1 MAKRKKATH
10 KPKPVEWSA
19 ASAPAVRFPAWVPP
33 VLYGAVTLFL
43 FREFVFS
50 RDMLYGSDTLALG
63 YMAREFYANA
73 VSSGTFPLWNPIIL
87 GGTPFVESLAGGDSL
102 YPPSALLLFLLDP
115 HRALGWKLVL
125 HVFLAG
131 IFTYGW
137 IRRLGLSKA
146 SALLAGLAYGL
157 APFMVSLVQGGQ
169 DGKIFVTA
177 LTPLLFWV
185 TESFLVRGGSRS
197 IGFVSVVVGAIML
210 TTHFQTAYFLFGGVG
225 VYVLFRTVLIWRQG
239 DVEDESEAKEEE
251 EGAEEE
257 KGAEEAGRAGAAR
270 EIQPAGRRDGSLGG
284 RRVAVTRFVTFVG
297 AALLGAGVA
306 AVQFLPAASYVV
318 EHSRRTATTTE
329 ASAEES
335 RVYASSW
342 SLHPE
347 EVLGLAIPEFV
358 GVSGANADWARGTYW
373 GRNAFKG
380 NHEYVGIVVLLLAGL
395 SFFGGARRPLRL
407 FFVGLGGVALLFGLG
422 SHTPVWRLFYEIVP
436 GISLFRAPSLAIFLF
451 GFSAVTLMA
460 FGVERLLELEGKG
473 SEADWTRPGR
483 FLWVASGLVLV
494 GFVLAVS
501 GALNALWGWAVY
513 RDMPDQA
520 AQILANAEP
529 FIVRGFMIAVML
541 ATATAGV
548 AWGLRTARLAPL
560 GAVVALGLL
569 ISLDLIRVDVPFIQT
584 QDFTAFRA
592 PDPNIEFLLERQ
604 RQEDPFRVLSLR
616 WLNGQDVRPGMF
628 GLELAGG
635 HHPNDLGRYREL
647 IGMEGSGL
655 PTNLIASANVLR
667 LLNVRYVLWPDQL
680 GTPVDQGLPAAITD
694 NLRRLSQTTIQGRP
708 FESVYEFSD
717 LPRARLVADVVVLP
731 DEQVVPHILS
741 DDFDPARQVVLS
753 EPVSIELT
761 GGEVVG
767 HVEWIERNNND
778 MTLRVSAD
786 RPSLLVVADNWYPA
800 WKARVG
806 DEEVPVLRVNHSLRA
821 VPITAGEHTVE
832 FYYESDQLRWSLRLT
847 LLSLAVV
854 AGLIG
859 LDWTRSRRSLELRAE

>member
-1 MAKRKKATH
+1 MAKRKKATQRQEY
-10 KPKPVEWSA
+10 VESEPT
-19 ASAPAVRFPAWVPP
+19 SVRAVQIPLWVPP
-33 VLYGAVTLFL
+33 LLYGAVTLFI
-43 FREFVFS
+43 FRGFVFS

-63 YMAREFYANA
+63 YMAREFYAN
-73 VSSGTFPLWNPIIL
+73 VVLGGGFPLWNPIIL

-115 HRALGWKLVL
+115 YRALGWKLVL

-137 IRRLGLSKA
+137 IRRLGLSEP

-157 APFMVSLVQGGQ
+157 APYMVSLVLGGQ
-169 DGKIFVTA
+169 DGKIFVIA

-185 TESFLVRGGSRS
+185 TESFLIHGGGRS
-197 IGFVSVVVGAIML
+197 IALVSLVVGAVML
-210 TTHFQTAYFLFGGVG
+210 TTHFQMAYFLFGGVG
-225 VYVLFRTVLIWRQG
+225 AYVLFRTVLIWRDG
-239 DVEDESEAKEEE
+239 EREDGEDEEGEAD
-251 EGAEEE
+251 G
-257 KGAEEAGRAGAAR
+257 AGRVGTTR
-270 EIQPAGRRDGSLGG
+270 EIEPAGRSDGGSRR
-284 RRVAVTRFVTFVG
+284 RRVAITRFVMFVS
-297 AALLGAGVA
+297 AAVLGAGVA
-306 AVQFLPAASYVV
+306 AVQFVPAVSYVV
-318 EHSRRTATTTE
+318 DHSRRTATTTD

-335 RVYASSW
+335 RAYASSW

-347 EVLGLAIPEFV
+347 ELVGLAVPEFV
-358 GVSGANADWARGTYW
+358 GVSGANADWAQGTYW
-373 GRNAFKG
+373 GRNPFKG
-380 NHEYVGIVVLLLAGL
+380 NHEYVGLVVLLLAGL
-395 SFFGGARRPLRL
+395 SFFGGARRSLRL

-422 SHTPVWRLFYEIVP
+422 GHTPVWRIFYEIVP
-436 GISLFRAPSLAIFLF
+436 GIGLFRSPSLAIFLF
-451 GFSAVTLMA
+451 GFSAATLMA
-460 FGVERLLELEGKG
+460 FGVERLLELERKG

-483 FLWVASGLVLV
+483 FLWVASGVVLV

-501 GALNALWGWAVY
+501 GTLNALWGFAVY
-513 RDMPDQA
+513 RDMSDQA

-529 FIVRGFMIAVML
+529 FIVRGFMIAVIL

-548 AWGLRTARLAPL
+548 AWALRTARLVSL

-592 PDPNIEFLLERQ
+592 PDPNIAFLLDRQ
-604 RQEDPFRVLSLR
+604 REEDPFRVFSLR
-616 WLNGQDVRPGMF
+616 GLNGQDVRPGMF

-635 HHPNDLGRYREL
+635 HHPNDLRRYREL
-647 IGMEGSGL
+647 IGMVGSGL
-655 PTNLIASANVLR
+655 PSNLINSATVLR
-667 LLNVRYVLWPDQL
+667 ILNIRYILWPDQL
-680 GTPVDQGLPAAITD
+680 GAPADQRLPADITD

-708 FESVYEFSD
+708 YESVYEFTD
-717 LPRARLVADVVVLP
+717 LPRARLVADAVVLP

-741 DDFDPARQVVLS
+741 GDFDPARQVVLS
-753 EPVSIELT
+753 DPPPIDLT

-767 HVEWIERNNND
+767 RVEWIERNNND

-786 RPSLLVVADNWYPA
+786 RPAVLVLADNWFPA

-806 DEEVPVLRVNHSLRA
+806 DEEVPVLRANHSLRA
-821 VPITAGEHTVE
+821 VPITAGEHTVKL
-832 FYYESDQLRWSLRLT
+832 YYESDQLEWSLRLT

-859 LDWTRSRRSLELRAE
+859 MDWMRGRRTAECRGR